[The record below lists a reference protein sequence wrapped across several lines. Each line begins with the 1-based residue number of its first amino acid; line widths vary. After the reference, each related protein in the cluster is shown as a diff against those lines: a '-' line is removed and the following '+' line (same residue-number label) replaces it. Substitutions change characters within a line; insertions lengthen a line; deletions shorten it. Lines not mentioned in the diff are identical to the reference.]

1 MADIAPRDLDRIT
14 MRFARAPSGARLAWA
29 RHGAGPPLVRV
40 AHWLTHVEREPR
52 SAVWRPWLA
61 RYGRRFSL
69 VRYDECGYGMS
80 DQVGSA
86 ADPERAVDDLAAV
99 IEATGEQRVALLGIS
114 GAAPIAITY
123 AARNP
128 QRVSHLV
135 LLGGYLCGL
144 FRRDASAE
152 ALAYFEAQLQLMEQ
166 GWGRSHPAVQQFFT
180 STLAPD
186 ASPDMAQAFNELQRL
201 ACDGRQAAQFMRLR
215 ASLDVRGLAPSIAC
229 PCLVLHAEGDLVVE
243 HAFGRELAAAIP
255 GARFQTLPGRNHVP
269 LAGDAAFERCFA
281 AMEDFILGASA
292 DVHLTPRE
300 LELAALVAAGLDN
313 AQIGARMAWADKT
326 VRNSLSA
333 LYAKLGVEG
342 RPQAIVRTRDLG
354 LG

>member
-135 LLGGYLCGL
+135 LLGV
-144 FRRDASAE
+144 SS
-152 ALAYFEAQLQLMEQ
+152 Q
-166 GWGRSHPAVQQFFT
+166 S
-180 STLAPD
+180 
-186 ASPDMAQAFNELQRL
+186 
-201 ACDGRQAAQFMRLR
+201 R
-215 ASLDVRGLAPSIAC
+215 ASTMGTSCVFTRARAVCSSRC
-229 PCLVLHAEGDLVVE
+229 QWPCISPANVGQRSNAKC
-243 HAFGRELAAAIP
+243 RSNP
-255 GARFQTLPGRNHVP
+255 GARCMAIH
-269 LAGDAAFERCFA
+269 AASTA
-281 AMEDFILGASA
+281 SVQDPAMGSTNGTFPS
-292 DVHLTPRE
+292 
-300 LELAALVAAGLDN
+300 
-313 AQIGARMAWADKT
+313 
-326 VRNSLSA
+326 
-333 LYAKLGVEG
+333 
-342 RPQAIVRTRDLG
+342 
-354 LG
+354 